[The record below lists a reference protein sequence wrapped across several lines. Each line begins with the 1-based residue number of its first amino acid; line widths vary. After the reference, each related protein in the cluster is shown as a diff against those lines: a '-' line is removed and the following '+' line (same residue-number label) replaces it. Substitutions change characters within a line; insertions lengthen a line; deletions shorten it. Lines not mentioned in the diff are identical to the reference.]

1 MGLYVIYD
9 RVATCAQ
16 QPGHAPFNYPK
27 ATETTIATRPE
38 DYITYQTL
46 TEQETM
52 TGCVENGPYRY
63 IQTTNFKVGGNL
75 QDFENTYERTVI
87 IGIENAWLF
96 ENDRGITW
104 GSWVRLD
111 EEEGDFSQ
119 TLETYRHG
127 LNLGTGEEYTHRR
140 TRTYELGT
148 PITFDQFTTTL
159 PTLVPDSHFSALP
172 AGRKFEN
179 SQTQFTPQIVTYA
192 TFQTYISSFL
202 MGGNSYHYS
211 YWWYDSNWIS
221 DWDHISGS
229 PWFEQPFGSWPKTGY
244 ASSPPYLTY
253 SKLRFRYIW
262 HPATPAADR
271 KSLPEIPLVFRP
283 QNQTVAGDKPD
294 PVDESQKFTPITSW
308 TSAWPTATTE
318 DVSRDFTLD
327 IAKLTETK
335 GKRGAIYKTPFA
347 LWVDANRDGTLT
359 NDLNDLTT
367 KEQPYRFWSNDDDDS
382 GPAAG
387 DNMPGQPA
395 NLADYNNTT
404 VDSIRDLVDFFPVYL
419 DIKQLIT
426 VLPPSGSIKY
436 KLKQADGAL
445 NFFYTNLTN
454 EYDASEKRSKAYD
467 YQYKILTSGFGPNF
481 TQAAGAA
488 TTQQI
493 TAAGVELNTTFLDGI
508 KNNEWGVV
516 LIEGRVTSDRP
527 LVLAVE
533 KDGTQIAEVSV
544 NIKISPVEKM
554 FRHVNLAGS
563 VKEYDGSNITP
574 PFAGLP
580 TNTAE
585 PVSYPD
591 SLTNGKYFVFLHGF
605 NVDADSARGW
615 NAEIFKRM
623 HMLGSKARFVGV
635 QWNGSPPLPA
645 LIAALAPR
653 KYLDY
658 HKAVFQAL
666 QTGDLLAG
674 SLSFTNGADVTV
686 AAHSLGNIVTSH
698 AIQNGG
704 FTPTRYYMINAAS
717 PIEAYS
723 LADAAG
729 QFDIMR
735 HEDWVDYEP
744 RLYASKWHELF
755 AASDNRSALTWK
767 NRFVSVRNRTILHNF
782 HSGQEDVVAN
792 GDQITSAS
800 ILKLA
805 NEGNLDEVATGEFSW
820 KLQELVKGNY
830 LTSSASGLV
839 IERRQGGWEFNV
851 AWDNLVVLG
860 NQADLPPEQTVNKVI
875 INGIVYDSQPL
886 QPNEASS
893 ITSEELKTKP
903 FFRDFNEADLINPN
917 ATIASAKAGET
928 KVKYD
933 TLARAIPAMSHA
945 VAANRLESLDSK
957 NYDMPTLAKKNGWH
971 DAGNRWRHSDFY
983 AVALPY
989 VYPMFQE
996 MISRG
1001 ELNK

>member
-1 MGLYVIYD
+1 M
-9 RVATCAQ
+9 
-16 QPGHAPFNYPK
+16 
-27 ATETTIATRPE
+27 
-38 DYITYQTL
+38 
-46 TEQETM
+46 
-52 TGCVENGPYRY
+52 
-63 IQTTNFKVGGNL
+63 
-75 QDFENTYERTVI
+75 
-87 IGIENAWLF
+87 
-96 ENDRGITW
+96 
-104 GSWVRLD
+104 
-111 EEEGDFSQ
+111 
-119 TLETYRHG
+119 
-127 LNLGTGEEYTHRR
+127 
-140 TRTYELGT
+140 
-148 PITFDQFTTTL
+148 
-159 PTLVPDSHFSALP
+159 PT
-172 AGRKFEN
+172 
-179 SQTQFTPQIVTYA
+179 
-192 TFQTYISSFL
+192 
-202 MGGNSYHYS
+202 
-211 YWWYDSNWIS
+211 
-221 DWDHISGS
+221 
-229 PWFEQPFGSWPKTGY
+229 
-244 ASSPPYLTY
+244 
-253 SKLRFRYIW
+253 
-262 HPATPAADR
+262 ATPASTGNSDAPPMKTILQIALGLLTLSAAR
-271 KSLPEIPLVFRP
+271 LSLHG
-283 QNQTVAGDKPD
+283 QTITASAGGSAFSSSATSVDDLDDFTFDFQGDKAKIERYTIFESPYYRYDD
-294 PVDESQKFTPITSW
+294 PTTEAEFPSQFDTFGDRQPKTEEQIISYSESYSQGEIKMLDYSKTTHSLQLVASKPMPQAVTIKFLRFNTIPVVDSMNPALYYEPSENDSWGHFATNPAYVGNPNPEKYKYDKFETLELSIPAGGTKSN
-308 TSAWPTATTE
+308 SFELEAPTAI
-318 DVSRDFTLD
+318 DINSQILSGVSNSLGVEAHT
-327 IAKLTETK
+327 IASQSVIRAGL
-335 GKRGAIYKTPFA
+335 R
-347 LWVDANRDGTLT
+347 VDQNRDGRMTTTDLLT
-359 NDLNDLTT
+359 NTAE
-367 KEQPYRFWSNDDDDS
+367 KPFRFWSNDDDDI

-404 VDSIRDLVDFFPVYL
+404 VDSVRDLVDFFPVYF

-426 VLPPSGSIKY
+426 VLPPSDSIKY

-445 NFFYTNLTN
+445 NFVYTNLTK

-467 YQYKILTSGFGPNF
+467 YQYKVLTSGFGPAF

-493 TAAGVELNTTFLDGI
+493 TAAGVELNTAFLDGI

-516 LIEGRVTSDRP
+516 LIEGRVTSDKP

-533 KDGTQIAEVSV
+533 KDGTEIAEVSV

-563 VKEYDGSNITP
+563 VKEYNGTSITP
-574 PFAGLP
+574 PRPGIP
-580 TNTAE
+580 TNTAQ
-585 PVSYPD
+585 PTDYPD
-591 SLTNGKYFVFLHGF
+591 NLTNGKYFVFLHGF

-623 HMLGSKARFVGV
+623 HLLGSKARFVGV

-674 SLSFTNGADVTV
+674 ALNFTNGADVTV

-723 LADAAG
+723 LTDSAG

-767 NRFVSVRNRTILHNF
+767 NRFVSVRNRTVLHNF

-893 ITSEELKTKP
+893 ITNEELKTKP
-903 FFRDFNEADLINPN
+903 FFRDFDESDLINPN

-957 NYDMPTLAKKNGWH
+957 NYDMPTLAKKNGWY